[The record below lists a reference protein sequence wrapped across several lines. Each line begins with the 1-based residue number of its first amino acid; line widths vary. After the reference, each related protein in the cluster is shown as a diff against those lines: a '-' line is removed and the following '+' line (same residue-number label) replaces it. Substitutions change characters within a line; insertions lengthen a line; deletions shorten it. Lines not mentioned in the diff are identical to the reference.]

1 MTDTQQPAGSP
12 ASASVVHHGHG
23 NSIAAWTAVGTV
35 IVGSIVTAAGVIATS
50 WLVSVL
56 GGVICIAGGVR
67 QGAFGDGLWHC
78 RPTRPALT
86 EG

>member
-50 WLVSVL
+50 WLVSIL
-56 GGVICIAGGVR
+56 GGVICIAGGVS
-67 QGAFGDGLWHC
+67 GKVLSAMGFGIAG
-78 RPTRPALT
+78 RP
-86 EG
+86 GQH